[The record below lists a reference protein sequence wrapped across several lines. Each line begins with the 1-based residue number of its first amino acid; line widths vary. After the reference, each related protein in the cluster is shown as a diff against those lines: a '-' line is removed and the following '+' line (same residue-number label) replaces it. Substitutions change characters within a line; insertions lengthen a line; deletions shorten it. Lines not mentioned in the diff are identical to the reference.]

1 MHPLVIVSSWTE
13 AGIIY
18 HAMDD
23 GRVWR
28 WFEGRWHCDTE
39 PLPTDA
45 WMPERL
51 DAWMPE
57 GLK

>member
-1 MHPLVIVSSWTE
+1 MHPLKIVASWTE

-18 HAMDD
+18 HAMED

-28 WFEGRWHCDTE
+28 WFEGRWHCDTA
-39 PLPTDA
+39 PLPS
-45 WMPERL
+45 